1 MTDDQRDILRMALEQ
16 MEEKKGLVW
25 GPEWMEEVA
34 AALRALLAEN
44 AALKA
49 QPDPLA
55 EMWAALTEYQPQA
68 DSDGHGDTWR
78 AMCAARTANAAWEAY
93 HSVPSWNKSS
103 CLWSSRAA
111 ADAARAANF
120 GNSAKDAIAQIR
132 RAKEAQP

>member
-34 AALRALLAEN
+34 AALRAMLDEN

-49 QPDPLA
+49 SDPLA
-55 EMWAALTEYQPQA
+55 EMWRELSEYQPQA
-68 DSDGHGDTWR
+68 DADGYGESW
-78 AMCAARTANAAWEAY
+78 AKMCRERTANTAWDAY
-93 HSVPSWNKSS
+93 ASAPSWNKSS

-120 GNSAKDAIAQIR
+120 GIHAKDAIAQIR
-132 RAKEAQP
+132 RAKEGR